1 MQFLTILSL
10 ATAAFAASVKRDVF
24 TDSSKFNQLISS
36 PELEQCYQNQCLPIR
51 EKLRS
56 DCLPIIQN
64 TDINSI
70 DTELGF
76 EFGNCV
82 CEGFDFAQQNSEC
95 GDCMND
101 AKQSVDN
108 LTSELDQTCT
118 TIRSDPSNPEND
130 DSSSIANIPPASLL
144 ASSLLVVGI
153 SFI

>member
-82 CEGFDFAQQNSEC
+82 CEGFDFAQQNPEC

-101 AKQSVDN
+101 AIDN

-118 TIRSDPSNPEND
+118 AIRSDPSNPEND
-130 DSSSIANIPPASLL
+130 DSSSITNIPPASLL

>member
-10 ATAAFAASVKRDVF
+10 ATAAFAASLKRDNF
-24 TDSSKFNQLISS
+24 TDNSKFNQLLSS

-51 EKLRS
+51 QKLRD
-56 DCLPIIQN
+56 DCLPVIQGK
-64 TDINSI
+64 DADSI

-101 AKQSVDN
+101 ASM
-108 LTSELDQTCT
+108 SY
-118 TIRSDPSNPEND
+118 I
-130 DSSSIANIPPASLL
+130 
-144 ASSLLVVGI
+144 
-153 SFI
+153 FYF

>member
-64 TDINSI
+64 TDIDSI

-101 AKQSVDN
+101 AIDN

-118 TIRSDPSNPEND
+118 AIRSDPSNPEND
-130 DSSSIANIPPASLL
+130 DSSSITNIPPASLL